1 MRNCEILFWLTIA
14 TLMVPNVMLDITEG
28 MSQWACVANI
38 LLPLGI
44 YMLLMSISRKPGKMT
59 WWLFPYIFFAAFQ
72 VVLLYLYG
80 EGVLA
85 VDMLLNVVTTNVSEA
100 TELLD
105 GILPAVLIVCVLYL
119 PPLGMAVANI
129 RGRHILD
136 NRFIYKIR
144 RIGGGIT
151 VAGLL
156 SVATA
161 YLADPSFRLLNNVFP
176 LNVTYNLYLAIERSW
191 ISAHYQERVANFS
204 FDAVATHPKDSAE
217 VYVMVIGETAR
228 SDNFSLYGY
237 QRDTNPLLT
246 KLAKDS
252 SLIVFKKARTESN
265 TTHKSVP
272 MLLTAATASDYSVLY
287 REKGIIAAFKEAGFH
302 TSFISNQLPNHSFI
316 DFLGMEADN
325 YMFIK
330 EAERAKDNVSDMEL
344 LPIVESILKKG
355 RKKEFIVLHTYGSH
369 FKYNERYPRNMA
381 HFLPDDKSQ
390 AKYENRQQ
398 LVNAYDNT
406 IRFTDYFLYKLSALL
421 SASGR
426 NSAWLYTS
434 DHGENIYDDNRNKF
448 LHASPNPSEYEL
460 RVPLLA
466 WTSTSYAKA
475 YPDIISALRS
485 NSGKCV
491 STSISFFHTMLEM
504 GGIKTKNLDLTKS
517 LADRD
522 YKVQPRLYLND
533 HNEAVE
539 MPLCLCI
546 ENNAAP
552 MFLHTK
558 VGDAPIWVG

>member
-14 TLMVPNVMLDITEG
+14 TLMVPNVILDITEG

-44 YMLLMSISRKPGKMT
+44 YTLLMSISRKPGKMT

-136 NRFIYKIR
+136 NRFIYKTR

-156 SVATA
+156 SVTTA
-161 YLADPSFRLLNNVFP
+161 YLADPTFRLLNNVFP
-176 LNVTYNLYLAIERSW
+176 LNVTYNLYLAVERSW
-191 ISAHYQERVANFS
+191 ISAHYQERVANYR

-228 SDNFSLYGY
+228 SNNFSLYGY
-237 QRDTNPLLT
+237 HRDTNPMLT
-246 KLAKDS
+246 TLVSDS
-252 SLIVFKKARTESN
+252 SLIVFRDVRTESN

-272 MLLTAATASDYSVLY
+272 MLLTSASASDYSALY

-316 DFLGMEADN
+316 DFLGMEADSCL
-325 YMFIK
+325 FIK

-344 LPIVESILKKG
+344 LPIVKGILEKG

-381 HFLPDDKSQ
+381 HFLPDYKSQ
-390 AKYENRQQ
+390 AKYENRLQ

-406 IRFTDYFLYKLSALL
+406 IRFTDKFLYELSSIL
-421 SASGR
+421 SSSACQ
-426 NSAWLYTS
+426 SAWLYTS

-466 WTSTSYAKA
+466 WTSASYSSA

-491 STSISFFHTMLEM
+491 SSSLSFFHTMLEM

-517 LADRD
+517 LADRE
-522 YKVQPRLYLND
+522 YKVQPRLYIND
-533 HNEAVE
+533 HNEAV
-539 MPLCLCI
+539 
-546 ENNAAP
+546 
-552 MFLHTK
+552 TK
-558 VGDAPIWVG
+558 

>member
-1 MRNCEILFWLTIA
+1 MALARADNRDSFSISMRRFRNEELGMRNCEILFWLTIA
-14 TLMVPNVMLDITEG
+14 TLMVPNVILDITEG

-44 YMLLMSISRKPGKMT
+44 YTLLMSISRKPGKMT

-136 NRFIYKIR
+136 NRFIYKTR

-156 SVATA
+156 SVTTA
-161 YLADPSFRLLNNVFP
+161 YLADPTFRLLNNVFP
-176 LNVTYNLYLAIERSW
+176 LNVTYNLYLAVERSW
-191 ISAHYQERVANFS
+191 ISAHYQERVANYR
-204 FDAVATHPKDSAE
+204 FDAVATHPKDSVE

-228 SDNFSLYGY
+228 SNNFSLYGY
-237 QRDTNPLLT
+237 HRDTNPMLT
-246 KLAKDS
+246 TLVSDS
-252 SLIVFKKARTESN
+252 SLIVFRDVRTESN

-272 MLLTAATASDYSVLY
+272 MLLTSASASDYPALY

-316 DFLGMEADN
+316 DFLGMEADSCL
-325 YMFIK
+325 FIK

-344 LPIVESILKKG
+344 LPIVKGILEKG

-381 HFLPDDKSQ
+381 HFLPDNESQ
-390 AKYENRQQ
+390 AKYENRLQ

-406 IRFTDYFLYKLSALL
+406 IRFTDKFLYELSSIL
-421 SASGR
+421 SSSACQ
-426 NSAWLYTS
+426 SAWLYTS

-466 WTSTSYAKA
+466 WTSASYSSA

-491 STSISFFHTMLEM
+491 SSSISFFHTMLEM

-517 LADRD
+517 LADRE
-522 YKVQPRLYLND
+522 YKVQPRLYIND
-533 HNEAVE
+533 HNEAV
-539 MPLCLCI
+539 
-546 ENNAAP
+546 
-552 MFLHTK
+552 TK
-558 VGDAPIWVG
+558 

>member
-1 MRNCEILFWLTIA
+1 MALARLGKADLYSISMRRFRELGMRNCEILFWLTIA

-59 WWLFPYIFFAAFQ
+59 CWLFPYIFFAAFQ

-316 DFLGMEADN
+316 DFLGMEADS
-325 YMFIK
+325 YLFIK
-330 EAERAKDNVSDMEL
+330 EAERAKDNVSDLEL
-344 LPIVESILKKG
+344 LPIVEGILEKG

-369 FKYNERYPRNMA
+369 FQYNERYPRNMA

-398 LVNAYDNT
+398 LVNAYANT

-522 YKVQPRLYLND
+522 YKVHPRLYLND

-539 MPLCLCI
+539 MR
-546 ENNAAP
+546 
-552 MFLHTK
+552 
-558 VGDAPIWVG
+558 

>member
-14 TLMVPNVMLDITEG
+14 TLMVPNVILDITEG

-44 YMLLMSISRKPGKMT
+44 YTLLMSISRKPGKMT

-136 NRFIYKIR
+136 NRFIYKTR

-156 SVATA
+156 SVTTA
-161 YLADPSFRLLNNVFP
+161 YLADPTFRLLNNVFP
-176 LNVTYNLYLAIERSW
+176 LNVTYNLYLAVERSW
-191 ISAHYQERVANFS
+191 ISAHYQERVANYR

-228 SDNFSLYGY
+228 SNNFSLYGY
-237 QRDTNPLLT
+237 HRDTNPMLT
-246 KLAKDS
+246 TLVSDS
-252 SLIVFKKARTESN
+252 SLIVFRDVRTESN

-272 MLLTAATASDYSVLY
+272 MLLTSASASDYPALY

-316 DFLGMEADN
+316 DFLGMEADSCL
-325 YMFIK
+325 FIK

-344 LPIVESILKKG
+344 LPIVKGILEKG

-381 HFLPDDKSQ
+381 HFLPDYKSQ
-390 AKYENRQQ
+390 AKYENRLQ

-406 IRFTDYFLYKLSALL
+406 IRFTDKFLYELSSIL
-421 SASGR
+421 SSSACQ
-426 NSAWLYTS
+426 SAWLYTS

-448 LHASPNPSEYEL
+448 LHASPYPSEYEF

-466 WTSTSYAKA
+466 WTSASYCSA

-517 LADRD
+517 LADRE
-522 YKVQPRLYLND
+522 YKVQPRLYIND
-533 HNEAVE
+533 HNEAV
-539 MPLCLCI
+539 
-546 ENNAAP
+546 
-552 MFLHTK
+552 TK
-558 VGDAPIWVG
+558 

>member
-1 MRNCEILFWLTIA
+1 MALARTDNRDSFSISMRRFRNEELGMRNCEILFWLTIA
-14 TLMVPNVMLDITEG
+14 TLMVPNVILDITEG

-44 YMLLMSISRKPGKMT
+44 YPLLMSISRKPGKMT

-136 NRFIYKIR
+136 KRFIYKTR

-156 SVATA
+156 SVTTA
-161 YLADPSFRLLNNVFP
+161 YLADPTFRLLNNVFP
-176 LNVTYNLYLAIERSW
+176 LNVTYNLYLAVERNW
-191 ISAHYQERVANFS
+191 ISAHYQERVANYR
-204 FDAVATHPKDSAE
+204 FDAVATHPKDSVE

-228 SDNFSLYGY
+228 SNNFSLYGY
-237 QRDTNPLLT
+237 HRDTNPMLT
-246 KLAKDS
+246 TLVSDS
-252 SLIVFKKARTESN
+252 SLIVFRDVRTESN

-272 MLLTAATASDYSVLY
+272 MLLTSASASDYSALY

-316 DFLGMEADN
+316 DFLGMEADSCL
-325 YMFIK
+325 FIK

-344 LPIVESILKKG
+344 LPIVKGILEKG

-369 FKYNERYPRNMA
+369 FKYNERYPSNMA
-381 HFLPDDKSQ
+381 HFLPDNESQ
-390 AKYENRQQ
+390 AKYENRLQ

-406 IRFTDYFLYKLSALL
+406 IRFTDKFLYELSSILSLSACQ
-421 SASGR
+421 
-426 NSAWLYTS
+426 SAWLYTS

-466 WTSTSYAKA
+466 WTSASYRSA
-475 YPDIISALRS
+475 YPDIISVLRS

-517 LADRD
+517 LADRE
-522 YKVQPRLYLND
+522 YKVQPRLYIND
-533 HNEAVE
+533 HNEAV
-539 MPLCLCI
+539 
-546 ENNAAP
+546 
-552 MFLHTK
+552 TK
-558 VGDAPIWVG
+558 

>member
-14 TLMVPNVMLDITEG
+14 TLMVPNVILDITEG

-44 YMLLMSISRKPGKMT
+44 YTLLMSISRKPGKMT

-136 NRFIYKIR
+136 NRFIYKTR

-156 SVATA
+156 SVTTA
-161 YLADPSFRLLNNVFP
+161 YLADPTFRLLNNVFP
-176 LNVTYNLYLAIERSW
+176 LNVTYNLYLAVERSW
-191 ISAHYQERVANFS
+191 ISAHYQERVANYR

-228 SDNFSLYGY
+228 SNNFSLYGY
-237 QRDTNPLLT
+237 HRDTNPMLT
-246 KLAKDS
+246 TLVSDS
-252 SLIVFKKARTESN
+252 SLIVFRDVRTESN

-272 MLLTAATASDYSVLY
+272 MLLTSASASDYPALY

-316 DFLGMEADN
+316 DFLGMEADSCL
-325 YMFIK
+325 FIK

-344 LPIVESILKKG
+344 LPIVKGILEKG

-381 HFLPDDKSQ
+381 HFLPDYKSQ
-390 AKYENRQQ
+390 AKYENRLQ

-406 IRFTDYFLYKLSALL
+406 IRFTDKFLYELSSIL
-421 SASGR
+421 SSSACQ
-426 NSAWLYTS
+426 SAWLYTS

-466 WTSTSYAKA
+466 WTSASYRSA

-491 STSISFFHTMLEM
+491 SSSISFFHTMLEM

-517 LADRD
+517 LADRE
-522 YKVQPRLYLND
+522 YKVQPRLYIND
-533 HNEAVE
+533 HNEAV
-539 MPLCLCI
+539 
-546 ENNAAP
+546 
-552 MFLHTK
+552 TK
-558 VGDAPIWVG
+558 

>member
-1 MRNCEILFWLTIA
+1 
-14 TLMVPNVMLDITEG
+14 MVPNVILDITEG

-44 YMLLMSISRKPGKMT
+44 YTLLMSISRKPGKMT

-136 NRFIYKIR
+136 NRFIYKTR

-156 SVATA
+156 SVTTA
-161 YLADPSFRLLNNVFP
+161 YLADPTFRLLNNVFP
-176 LNVTYNLYLAIERSW
+176 LNVTYNLYLAVERSW
-191 ISAHYQERVANFS
+191 ISAHYQERVANYR

-228 SDNFSLYGY
+228 SNNFSLYGY
-237 QRDTNPLLT
+237 HRDTNPMLT
-246 KLAKDS
+246 TLVSDS
-252 SLIVFKKARTESN
+252 SLIVFRDVRTESN

-272 MLLTAATASDYSVLY
+272 MLLTSASASDYPALY

-316 DFLGMEADN
+316 DFLGMEADSCL
-325 YMFIK
+325 FIK

-344 LPIVESILKKG
+344 LPIVKGILEKG

-381 HFLPDDKSQ
+381 HFLPDYKSQ
-390 AKYENRQQ
+390 AKYENRLQ

-406 IRFTDYFLYKLSALL
+406 IRFTDKFLYELSSIL
-421 SASGR
+421 SSSACQ
-426 NSAWLYTS
+426 SAWLYTS

-466 WTSTSYAKA
+466 WTSASYSSA

-517 LADRD
+517 LADRE
-522 YKVQPRLYLND
+522 YKVQPRLYIND
-533 HNEAVE
+533 HNEAV
-539 MPLCLCI
+539 
-546 ENNAAP
+546 
-552 MFLHTK
+552 TK
-558 VGDAPIWVG
+558 

>member
-1 MRNCEILFWLTIA
+1 MALARADNRDSFSISMRRFRNEELGMRNCEILFWLTIA
-14 TLMVPNVMLDITEG
+14 TLMVPNVILDITEG

-44 YMLLMSISRKPGKMT
+44 YTLLMSISRKPGKMT

-136 NRFIYKIR
+136 NRFIYKTR

-156 SVATA
+156 SVTTA
-161 YLADPSFRLLNNVFP
+161 YLADPTFRLLNNVFP
-176 LNVTYNLYLAIERSW
+176 LNVTYNLYLAVERSW
-191 ISAHYQERVANFS
+191 ISAHYQERVADFR
-204 FDAVATHPKDSAE
+204 FDAVATHPHDSAE

-228 SDNFSLYGY
+228 SNNFSLYGY
-237 QRDTNPLLT
+237 HRDTNPMLT
-246 KLAKDS
+246 TLVSDS
-252 SLIVFKKARTESN
+252 SLIVFRDVRTESN

-272 MLLTAATASDYSVLY
+272 MLLTSASASDYPALY

-316 DFLGMEADN
+316 DFLGMEADSCL
-325 YMFIK
+325 FIK

-344 LPIVESILKKG
+344 LPIVKGILEKG

-381 HFLPDDKSQ
+381 HFQPDYKSQ

-406 IRFTDYFLYKLSALL
+406 IRFTDKFLYELSSIL
-421 SASGR
+421 SSSACQ
-426 NSAWLYTS
+426 SAWLYTS

-466 WTSTSYAKA
+466 WTSASYSSA

-491 STSISFFHTMLEM
+491 SSSISFFHTMLEM

-517 LADRD
+517 LADRE
-522 YKVQPRLYLND
+522 YKVQPRLYIND
-533 HNEAVE
+533 HNEAV
-539 MPLCLCI
+539 
-546 ENNAAP
+546 
-552 MFLHTK
+552 TK
-558 VGDAPIWVG
+558 

>member
-14 TLMVPNVMLDITEG
+14 TLMVPNVILDITEG

-44 YMLLMSISRKPGKMT
+44 YTLLMSISRKPGKMT

-136 NRFIYKIR
+136 NRFIYKTR

-156 SVATA
+156 SVTTA
-161 YLADPSFRLLNNVFP
+161 YLADPTFRLLNNVFP
-176 LNVTYNLYLAIERSW
+176 LNVTYNLYLAVERSW
-191 ISAHYQERVANFS
+191 ISAHYQERVANYR

-228 SDNFSLYGY
+228 SNNFSLYGY
-237 QRDTNPLLT
+237 HRDTNPMLT
-246 KLAKDS
+246 TLVSDS
-252 SLIVFKKARTESN
+252 SLIVFRDVRTESN

-272 MLLTAATASDYSVLY
+272 MLLTSASASDYPALY

-316 DFLGMEADN
+316 DFLGMEADSCL
-325 YMFIK
+325 FIK

-344 LPIVESILKKG
+344 LPIVKGILEKG

-381 HFLPDDKSQ
+381 HFLPDNESQ
-390 AKYENRQQ
+390 AKYENRLQ

-406 IRFTDYFLYKLSALL
+406 IRFTDKFLYELSSIL
-421 SASGR
+421 SSSACQ
-426 NSAWLYTS
+426 SAWLYTS

-466 WTSTSYAKA
+466 WTSASYRSA

-491 STSISFFHTMLEM
+491 SSSISFFHTMLEM

-517 LADRD
+517 LADRE
-522 YKVQPRLYLND
+522 YKVQPRLYIND
-533 HNEAVE
+533 HNEAV
-539 MPLCLCI
+539 
-546 ENNAAP
+546 
-552 MFLHTK
+552 TK
-558 VGDAPIWVG
+558 

>member
-1 MRNCEILFWLTIA
+1 MALARADNRDSFSISMRRFRNEELGMRNCEILFWLTIA
-14 TLMVPNVMLDITEG
+14 TLMVPNVILDITEG

-44 YMLLMSISRKPGKMT
+44 YTLLMSISRKPGKMT

-136 NRFIYKIR
+136 NRFIYKTR

-156 SVATA
+156 SVTTA
-161 YLADPSFRLLNNVFP
+161 YLADPTFRLLNNVFP
-176 LNVTYNLYLAIERSW
+176 LNVTYNLYLAVERSW
-191 ISAHYQERVANFS
+191 ISAHYQERVANYR

-228 SDNFSLYGY
+228 SNNFSLYGY
-237 QRDTNPLLT
+237 HRDTNPMLT
-246 KLAKDS
+246 TLVSDS
-252 SLIVFKKARTESN
+252 SLIVFRDVRTESN

-272 MLLTAATASDYSVLY
+272 MLLTSASASDYPALY

-316 DFLGMEADN
+316 DFLGMEADSCL
-325 YMFIK
+325 FIK

-344 LPIVESILKKG
+344 LPIVKGILEKG

-381 HFLPDDKSQ
+381 HFQPDYKSQ

-406 IRFTDYFLYKLSALL
+406 IRFTDKFLYELSSIL
-421 SASGR
+421 SSSACQ
-426 NSAWLYTS
+426 SAWLYTS

-448 LHASPNPSEYEL
+448 LHASPYPSEYEF

-466 WTSTSYAKA
+466 WTSASYCSA

-517 LADRD
+517 LADRE
-522 YKVQPRLYLND
+522 YKVQPRLYIND
-533 HNEAVE
+533 HNEAV
-539 MPLCLCI
+539 
-546 ENNAAP
+546 
-552 MFLHTK
+552 TK
-558 VGDAPIWVG
+558 

>member
-14 TLMVPNVMLDITEG
+14 TLMVPNVILDITEG

-44 YMLLMSISRKPGKMT
+44 YTLLMSISRKPGKMT

-136 NRFIYKIR
+136 NRFIYKTR

-156 SVATA
+156 SVTTA
-161 YLADPSFRLLNNVFP
+161 YLADPTFRLLNNVFP
-176 LNVTYNLYLAIERSW
+176 LNVTYNLYLAVERSW
-191 ISAHYQERVANFS
+191 ISAHYQERVANYR

-228 SDNFSLYGY
+228 SNNFSLYGY
-237 QRDTNPLLT
+237 HRDTNPMLT
-246 KLAKDS
+246 TLVSDS
-252 SLIVFKKARTESN
+252 SLIVFRDVRTESN

-272 MLLTAATASDYSVLY
+272 MLLTSASASDYPAFY

-302 TSFISNQLPNHSFI
+302 TLFISNQLPNHSFI
-316 DFLGMEADN
+316 DFLGMEADSCL
-325 YMFIK
+325 FIK

-344 LPIVESILKKG
+344 LPIVKGILEKG

-381 HFLPDDKSQ
+381 HFQPDYKSQ

-406 IRFTDYFLYKLSALL
+406 IRFTDKFLYELSSIL
-421 SASGR
+421 SSSACQ
-426 NSAWLYTS
+426 SAWLYTS

-466 WTSTSYAKA
+466 WTSASYSSA

-517 LADRD
+517 LADRE
-522 YKVQPRLYLND
+522 YKVHPRLYLND

-539 MPLCLCI
+539 MR
-546 ENNAAP
+546 
-552 MFLHTK
+552 
-558 VGDAPIWVG
+558 

>member
-14 TLMVPNVMLDITEG
+14 TLMVPNVILDITEG

-44 YMLLMSISRKPGKMT
+44 YTLLMSISRKPGKMT

-136 NRFIYKIR
+136 NRFIYKTR

-156 SVATA
+156 SVTTA
-161 YLADPSFRLLNNVFP
+161 YLADPTFRLLNNVFP
-176 LNVTYNLYLAIERSW
+176 LNVTYNLYLAVERSW
-191 ISAHYQERVANFS
+191 ISAHYQERVANYR

-228 SDNFSLYGY
+228 SNNFSLYGY
-237 QRDTNPLLT
+237 HRDTNPMLT
-246 KLAKDS
+246 TLVSDS
-252 SLIVFKKARTESN
+252 SLIVFRDVRTESN

-272 MLLTAATASDYSVLY
+272 MLLTSASASDYPALY

-316 DFLGMEADN
+316 DFLGMEADSCL
-325 YMFIK
+325 FIK

-344 LPIVESILKKG
+344 LPIVKGILEKG

-381 HFLPDDKSQ
+381 HFLPDNESQ
-390 AKYENRQQ
+390 AKYENRLQ

-406 IRFTDYFLYKLSALL
+406 IRFTDKFLYELSSIL
-421 SASGR
+421 SSSACQ
-426 NSAWLYTS
+426 SAWLYTS

-466 WTSTSYAKA
+466 WTSASYSSA

-517 LADRD
+517 LADRE
-522 YKVQPRLYLND
+522 YKVQPRLYIND
-533 HNEAVE
+533 HNEAV
-539 MPLCLCI
+539 
-546 ENNAAP
+546 
-552 MFLHTK
+552 TK
-558 VGDAPIWVG
+558 

>member
-1 MRNCEILFWLTIA
+1 MALARADNRDSFSISMRRFRNEELGMRNCEILFWLTIA
-14 TLMVPNVMLDITEG
+14 TLMVPNVILDITEG

-44 YMLLMSISRKPGKMT
+44 YTLLMSISRKPGKMT

-136 NRFIYKIR
+136 NRFIYKTR

-156 SVATA
+156 SVTTA
-161 YLADPSFRLLNNVFP
+161 YLADPTFRLLNNVFP
-176 LNVTYNLYLAIERSW
+176 LNVTYNLYLAVERSW
-191 ISAHYQERVANFS
+191 ISAHYQERVANYR

-228 SDNFSLYGY
+228 SNNFSLYGY
-237 QRDTNPLLT
+237 HRDTNPMLT
-246 KLAKDS
+246 TLVSDS
-252 SLIVFKKARTESN
+252 SLIVFRDVRTESN

-272 MLLTAATASDYSVLY
+272 MLLTSASASDYPALY

-316 DFLGMEADN
+316 DFLGMEADSCL
-325 YMFIK
+325 FIK

-344 LPIVESILKKG
+344 LPIVKGILEKG

-369 FKYNERYPRNMA
+369 FKYNERYPSNMA
-381 HFLPDDKSQ
+381 HFLPDNESQ
-390 AKYENRQQ
+390 AKYENRLQ

-406 IRFTDYFLYKLSALL
+406 IRFTDKFLYELSSIL
-421 SASGR
+421 SSSACQ
-426 NSAWLYTS
+426 SAWLYTS

-448 LHASPNPSEYEL
+448 LHASPYPSEYEF

-466 WTSTSYAKA
+466 WTSASYCSA

-485 NSGKCV
+485 NSSKCV

-517 LADRD
+517 LADRE
-522 YKVQPRLYLND
+522 YKVHPRLYLND
-533 HNEAVE
+533 HNEAV
-539 MPLCLCI
+539 
-546 ENNAAP
+546 
-552 MFLHTK
+552 TK
-558 VGDAPIWVG
+558 

>member
-1 MRNCEILFWLTIA
+1 MALARADSRDSFSISMRRFRNEELGMRNCEILFWLTIA
-14 TLMVPNVMLDITEG
+14 TLMVPNVILDITEG

-44 YMLLMSISRKPGKMT
+44 YTLLMSISRKPGKMT

-136 NRFIYKIR
+136 NRFIYKTR

-156 SVATA
+156 SVTTA
-161 YLADPSFRLLNNVFP
+161 YLADPTFRLLNNVFP
-176 LNVTYNLYLAIERSW
+176 LNVTYNLYLAVERSW
-191 ISAHYQERVANFS
+191 ISAHYQERVANYR

-228 SDNFSLYGY
+228 SNNFSLYGY
-237 QRDTNPLLT
+237 HRDTNPMLT
-246 KLAKDS
+246 TLVSDS
-252 SLIVFKKARTESN
+252 SLIVFRDVRTESN

-272 MLLTAATASDYSVLY
+272 MLLTSASASDYPALY

-316 DFLGMEADN
+316 DFLGMEADSCL
-325 YMFIK
+325 FIK

-344 LPIVESILKKG
+344 LPIVKGILEKG

-381 HFLPDDKSQ
+381 HFLPDNESQ
-390 AKYENRQQ
+390 AKYENRLQ

-406 IRFTDYFLYKLSALL
+406 IRFTDKFLYELSSIL
-421 SASGR
+421 SSSACQ
-426 NSAWLYTS
+426 SAWLYTS
-434 DHGENIYDDNRNKF
+434 DHGENIYDDNQNKF
-448 LHASPNPSEYEL
+448 LHASPYPSEYEL

-466 WTSTSYAKA
+466 WTSASYRSA

-517 LADRD
+517 LADRE
-522 YKVQPRLYLND
+522 YKVQPRLYIND
-533 HNEAVE
+533 HNEAV
-539 MPLCLCI
+539 
-546 ENNAAP
+546 
-552 MFLHTK
+552 TK
-558 VGDAPIWVG
+558 

>member
-1 MRNCEILFWLTIA
+1 MRNEELGMRNCEILFWLTIA
-14 TLMVPNVMLDITEG
+14 TLMVPNVILDITEG

-44 YMLLMSISRKPGKMT
+44 YTLLMSISRKPGKMT

-136 NRFIYKIR
+136 NRFIYKTR

-156 SVATA
+156 SVTTA
-161 YLADPSFRLLNNVFP
+161 YLADPTFRLLNNVFP
-176 LNVTYNLYLAIERSW
+176 LNVTYNLYLAVERSW
-191 ISAHYQERVANFS
+191 ISAHYQERVANYR

-228 SDNFSLYGY
+228 SNNFSLYGY
-237 QRDTNPLLT
+237 HRDTNPMLT
-246 KLAKDS
+246 TLVSDS
-252 SLIVFKKARTESN
+252 SLIVFRDVRTESN

-272 MLLTAATASDYSVLY
+272 MLLTSASASDYPALY

-316 DFLGMEADN
+316 DFLGMEADSCL
-325 YMFIK
+325 FIK

-344 LPIVESILKKG
+344 LPIVKGILEKG

-381 HFLPDDKSQ
+381 HFLPDYKSQ
-390 AKYENRQQ
+390 AKYENRLQ

-406 IRFTDYFLYKLSALL
+406 IRFTDKFLYELSSIL
-421 SASGR
+421 SSSACQ
-426 NSAWLYTS
+426 SAWLYTS

-466 WTSTSYAKA
+466 WTSASYRSA

-491 STSISFFHTMLEM
+491 SSSISFFHTMLEM

-517 LADRD
+517 LADRE
-522 YKVQPRLYLND
+522 YKVQPRLYIND
-533 HNEAVE
+533 HNEAV
-539 MPLCLCI
+539 
-546 ENNAAP
+546 
-552 MFLHTK
+552 TK
-558 VGDAPIWVG
+558 

>member
-1 MRNCEILFWLTIA
+1 MRNCEILFWLTIV

-44 YMLLMSISRKPGKMT
+44 YTLLMSISRKPGKMT

-129 RGRHILD
+129 RSKHILD
-136 NRFIYKIR
+136 NNFICKIR
-144 RIGGGIT
+144 GIGGVIT

-156 SVATA
+156 SVATT
-161 YLADPSFRLLNNVFP
+161 YLSDPTFRMLNNVFP
-176 LNVTYNLYLAIERSW
+176 LNVTYNLYLAVERSW
-191 ISAHYQERVANFS
+191 ISAHYQERVADFR
-204 FDAVATHPKDSAE
+204 FDAVTTHPHDSAE

-228 SDNFSLYGY
+228 SNNFSLYGY
-237 QRDTNPLLT
+237 HRDTNPMLT
-246 KLAKDS
+246 TLVSDS
-252 SLIVFKKARTESN
+252 SLIVFRDVRTESN

-272 MLLTAATASDYSVLY
+272 MLLTSASASDYSALY

-316 DFLGMEADN
+316 DFLGMEADSCL
-325 YMFIK
+325 FIK
-330 EAERAKDNVSDMEL
+330 ESERAKDNVSDMEL
-344 LPIVESILKKG
+344 LPIVKDILEKG

-381 HFLPDDKSQ
+381 HFLPDNESQ

-406 IRFTDYFLYKLSALL
+406 IRITDKFLYELSSIL
-421 SASGR
+421 SSSACQ
-426 NSAWLYTS
+426 SAWLYTS

-466 WTSTSYAKA
+466 WTSASYRSA
-475 YPDIISALRS
+475 YPDIIRALRS
-485 NSGKCV
+485 NSDKCV

-517 LADRD
+517 LAGRD

-533 HNEAVE
+533 HNEAV
-539 MPLCLCI
+539 
-546 ENNAAP
+546 
-552 MFLHTK
+552 TK
-558 VGDAPIWVG
+558 

>member
-14 TLMVPNVMLDITEG
+14 TLMVPNVILDITEG

-44 YMLLMSISRKPGKMT
+44 YTLLMSISRKPGKMT

-136 NRFIYKIR
+136 NRFIYKTR

-156 SVATA
+156 SVTTA
-161 YLADPSFRLLNNVFP
+161 YLADPTFRLLNNVFP
-176 LNVTYNLYLAIERSW
+176 LNVTYNLYLAVERSW
-191 ISAHYQERVANFS
+191 ISAHYQERVANYR

-228 SDNFSLYGY
+228 SNNFSLYGY
-237 QRDTNPLLT
+237 HRDTNPMLT
-246 KLAKDS
+246 TLVSDS
-252 SLIVFKKARTESN
+252 SLIVFRDVRTESN

-272 MLLTAATASDYSVLY
+272 MLLTSASASDYSVLY

-316 DFLGMEADN
+316 DFLGMEADSCL
-325 YMFIK
+325 FIK

-344 LPIVESILKKG
+344 LPIVKGILEKG

-381 HFLPDDKSQ
+381 HFQPDYKSQ

-406 IRFTDYFLYKLSALL
+406 IRFTDKFLYELSSIL
-421 SASGR
+421 SSSACQ
-426 NSAWLYTS
+426 SAWLYTS

-448 LHASPNPSEYEL
+448 LHASPYPSEYEF

-466 WTSTSYAKA
+466 WTSASYCSA

-517 LADRD
+517 LADRE
-522 YKVQPRLYLND
+522 YKVHPRLYLND

-539 MPLCLCI
+539 MR
-546 ENNAAP
+546 
-552 MFLHTK
+552 
-558 VGDAPIWVG
+558 

>member
-1 MRNCEILFWLTIA
+1 MRNCEILFWLTIV

-44 YMLLMSISRKPGKMT
+44 YTLLMSISRKPGKMT

-136 NRFIYKIR
+136 NRFIYKTR

-156 SVATA
+156 SVTTA
-161 YLADPSFRLLNNVFP
+161 YLADPTFRLLNNVFP
-176 LNVTYNLYLAIERSW
+176 LNVTYNLYLAVERSW
-191 ISAHYQERVANFS
+191 ISAHYQERVANYR

-228 SDNFSLYGY
+228 SNNFSLYGY
-237 QRDTNPLLT
+237 HRDTNPMLT
-246 KLAKDS
+246 TLVSDS
-252 SLIVFKKARTESN
+252 SLIVFRDVRTESN

-272 MLLTAATASDYSVLY
+272 MLLTSASASDSPALY

-316 DFLGMEADN
+316 DFLGMEADSCL
-325 YMFIK
+325 FIK

-344 LPIVESILKKG
+344 LPIVKGILEKG

-406 IRFTDYFLYKLSALL
+406 IRFTDKFLYELSSIL
-421 SASGR
+421 SSSACQ
-426 NSAWLYTS
+426 SAWLYTS

-448 LHASPNPSEYEL
+448 LHASPYPSEYEF

-466 WTSTSYAKA
+466 WTSASYCSA

-517 LADRD
+517 LADRE
-522 YKVQPRLYLND
+522 YKVQPRLYIND
-533 HNEAVE
+533 HNEAV
-539 MPLCLCI
+539 
-546 ENNAAP
+546 
-552 MFLHTK
+552 TK
-558 VGDAPIWVG
+558 

>member
-1 MRNCEILFWLTIA
+1 MRNCEILFWLTIV

-44 YMLLMSISRKPGKMT
+44 YTLLMSISRKPGKMT

-129 RGRHILD
+129 RSNHILD
-136 NRFIYKIR
+136 NNFICKIR
-144 RIGGGIT
+144 GIGGVIT

-156 SVATA
+156 SVATT
-161 YLADPSFRLLNNVFP
+161 YLSDPTFRMLNNVFP
-176 LNVTYNLYLAIERSW
+176 LNVTYNLYLAVERSW
-191 ISAHYQERVANFS
+191 ISAHYQERVADFR
-204 FDAVATHPKDSAE
+204 FDAVATHLHDSAE

-228 SDNFSLYGY
+228 SNNFSLYGY
-237 QRDTNPLLT
+237 HRDTNPMLT
-246 KLAKDS
+246 TLVSDS
-252 SLIVFKKARTESN
+252 SLIVFRDVRTESN

-272 MLLTAATASDYSVLY
+272 MLLTSASASDYSVLY

-316 DFLGMEADN
+316 DFLGMEADSCL
-325 YMFIK
+325 FIK

-344 LPIVESILKKG
+344 LPIVKGILEKG

-381 HFLPDDKSQ
+381 HFQPDDKSQ

-406 IRFTDYFLYKLSALL
+406 IRFTDKFLYELSSIL
-421 SASGR
+421 SSSACQ
-426 NSAWLYTS
+426 SAWLYTS

-448 LHASPNPSEYEL
+448 LHASPYPSEYEF

-466 WTSTSYAKA
+466 WTSASYCSA

-517 LADRD
+517 LADRE
-522 YKVQPRLYLND
+522 YKVHPRLYLND

-539 MPLCLCI
+539 MR
-546 ENNAAP
+546 
-552 MFLHTK
+552 
-558 VGDAPIWVG
+558 

>member
-1 MRNCEILFWLTIA
+1 MALARADSRDSFSISMRRFRNEELGMRNCEILFWLTIT

-44 YMLLMSISRKPGKMT
+44 YTLLMSISRKSGKMT

-136 NRFIYKIR
+136 NRFIYKTR

-156 SVATA
+156 SVTTA
-161 YLADPSFRLLNNVFP
+161 YLADPTFRLLNNVFP
-176 LNVTYNLYLAIERSW
+176 LNVTYNLYLAVERSW
-191 ISAHYQERVANFS
+191 ISAHYQERVANYR

-228 SDNFSLYGY
+228 SNNFSLYGY
-237 QRDTNPLLT
+237 HRDTNPMLT
-246 KLAKDS
+246 TLVSDS
-252 SLIVFKKARTESN
+252 SLIVFRDVRTESN

-272 MLLTAATASDYSVLY
+272 MLLTSASASDYSALY

-316 DFLGMEADN
+316 DFLGMEADSCL
-325 YMFIK
+325 FIK

-344 LPIVESILKKG
+344 LPIVKGILEKG
-355 RKKEFIVLHTYGSH
+355 RKKE
-369 FKYNERYPRNMA
+369 M
-381 HFLPDDKSQ
+381 
-390 AKYENRQQ
+390 
-398 LVNAYDNT
+398 LVET
-406 IRFTDYFLYKLSALL
+406 HL
-421 SASGR
+421 
-426 NSAWLYTS
+426 
-434 DHGENIYDDNRNKF
+434 
-448 LHASPNPSEYEL
+448 
-460 RVPLLA
+460 PLLER
-466 WTSTSYAKA
+466 KA
-475 YPDIISALRS
+475 EMM
-485 NSGKCV
+485 SG
-491 STSISFFHTMLEM
+491 
-504 GGIKTKNLDLTKS
+504 
-517 LADRD
+517 
-522 YKVQPRLYLND
+522 
-533 HNEAVE
+533 
-539 MPLCLCI
+539 
-546 ENNAAP
+546 
-552 MFLHTK
+552 
-558 VGDAPIWVG
+558 

>member
-1 MRNCEILFWLTIA
+1 MRNCEILFWLTIV

-44 YMLLMSISRKPGKMT
+44 YTLLMSISRKPGKMT

-119 PPLGMAVANI
+119 PPLGMAVVNI
-129 RGRHILD
+129 RSKHILD
-136 NRFIYKIR
+136 NNFICKIR
-144 RIGGGIT
+144 GIGGVIT

-161 YLADPSFRLLNNVFP
+161 YLSDPTFRMLNNVFP
-176 LNVTYNLYLAIERSW
+176 LNVTYNLYLAVERSW
-191 ISAHYQERVANFS
+191 ISAHYQERVADFR
-204 FDAVATHPKDSAE
+204 FDAVTTHPHDSAE

-228 SDNFSLYGY
+228 SNNFSLYGY
-237 QRDTNPLLT
+237 HRDTNPMLT
-246 KLAKDS
+246 TLVSDS
-252 SLIVFKKARTESN
+252 SLIVFRDVRTESN

-272 MLLTAATASDYSVLY
+272 MLLTSASASDYSALY

-316 DFLGMEADN
+316 DFLGMEADSCL
-325 YMFIK
+325 FIK
-330 EAERAKDNVSDMEL
+330 ESERAKDNVSDMEL
-344 LPIVESILKKG
+344 LPIVKDILEKG

-381 HFLPDDKSQ
+381 HFLPDNESQ

-406 IRFTDYFLYKLSALL
+406 IRFTDKFLYELSSIL
-421 SASGR
+421 SSSACQ
-426 NSAWLYTS
+426 SAWLYTS

-466 WTSTSYAKA
+466 WTSASYRSA
-475 YPDIISALRS
+475 YPDIIMALRS
-485 NSGKCV
+485 NSDKCV

-517 LADRD
+517 LAGRD

-533 HNEAVE
+533 HNEAV
-539 MPLCLCI
+539 
-546 ENNAAP
+546 
-552 MFLHTK
+552 TQ
-558 VGDAPIWVG
+558 

>member
-1 MRNCEILFWLTIA
+1 MALARADNRDSFSISMRRFRNEELGMRNCEILFWLTIA
-14 TLMVPNVMLDITEG
+14 TLMVPNVILDITEG

-44 YMLLMSISRKPGKMT
+44 YTLLMSISRKPGKMT

-136 NRFIYKIR
+136 NRFIYKTR

-156 SVATA
+156 SVTTA
-161 YLADPSFRLLNNVFP
+161 YLADPTFRLLNNVFP
-176 LNVTYNLYLAIERSW
+176 LNVTYNLYLAVERSW
-191 ISAHYQERVANFS
+191 ISAHYQERVANYR

-228 SDNFSLYGY
+228 SNNFSLYGY
-237 QRDTNPLLT
+237 HRDTNPMLT
-246 KLAKDS
+246 TLVSDS
-252 SLIVFKKARTESN
+252 SLIVFRDVRTESN

-272 MLLTAATASDYSVLY
+272 MLLTSASASDYPALY

-316 DFLGMEADN
+316 DFLGMEADSCL
-325 YMFIK
+325 FIK

-344 LPIVESILKKG
+344 LPIVKGILEKG

-381 HFLPDDKSQ
+381 HFLPDNESQ
-390 AKYENRQQ
+390 AKYENRLQ

-406 IRFTDYFLYKLSALL
+406 IRFTDKFLYELSSIL
-421 SASGR
+421 SSSACQ
-426 NSAWLYTS
+426 SAWLYTS

-466 WTSTSYAKA
+466 WTSASYRSA

-491 STSISFFHTMLEM
+491 SSSISFFHTMLEM

-517 LADRD
+517 LADRE
-522 YKVQPRLYLND
+522 YKVQPRLYIND
-533 HNEAVE
+533 HNEAV
-539 MPLCLCI
+539 
-546 ENNAAP
+546 
-552 MFLHTK
+552 TK
-558 VGDAPIWVG
+558 

>member
-1 MRNCEILFWLTIA
+1 MRNEGLEMRNCEILFWLTIA
-14 TLMVPNVMLDITEG
+14 TLMVPNVILDITEG

-44 YMLLMSISRKPGKMT
+44 YTLLMSISRKPGKMT

-136 NRFIYKIR
+136 NRFIYKTR

-156 SVATA
+156 SVTTA
-161 YLADPSFRLLNNVFP
+161 YLADPTFRLLNNVFP
-176 LNVTYNLYLAIERSW
+176 LNVTYNLYLAVERSW
-191 ISAHYQERVANFS
+191 ISAHYQERVANYR

-228 SDNFSLYGY
+228 SNNFSLYGY
-237 QRDTNPLLT
+237 HRDTNPMLT
-246 KLAKDS
+246 TLVSDS
-252 SLIVFKKARTESN
+252 SLIVFRDVRTESN

-272 MLLTAATASDYSVLY
+272 MLLTSASASDYPALY

-316 DFLGMEADN
+316 DFLGMEADSCL
-325 YMFIK
+325 FIK

-344 LPIVESILKKG
+344 LPIVKGILEKG

-381 HFLPDDKSQ
+381 HFLPDYKSQ
-390 AKYENRQQ
+390 AKYENRLQ

-406 IRFTDYFLYKLSALL
+406 IRFTDKFLYELSSIL
-421 SASGR
+421 SSSACQ
-426 NSAWLYTS
+426 SAWLYTS

-466 WTSTSYAKA
+466 WTSASYRSA

-491 STSISFFHTMLEM
+491 SSSISFFHTMLEM

-517 LADRD
+517 LADRE
-522 YKVQPRLYLND
+522 YKVQPRLYIND
-533 HNEAVE
+533 HNEAV
-539 MPLCLCI
+539 
-546 ENNAAP
+546 
-552 MFLHTK
+552 TK
-558 VGDAPIWVG
+558 

>member
-1 MRNCEILFWLTIA
+1 MALARADSRDSFSISMRRFRNEELGMRNCEILFWLTIA
-14 TLMVPNVMLDITEG
+14 TLMVPNVILDITEG

-44 YMLLMSISRKPGKMT
+44 YTLLMSISRKPGKMT

-136 NRFIYKIR
+136 NRFIYKTR

-156 SVATA
+156 SVTTA
-161 YLADPSFRLLNNVFP
+161 YLADPTFRLLNNVFP
-176 LNVTYNLYLAIERSW
+176 LNVTYNLYLAVERSW
-191 ISAHYQERVANFS
+191 ISAHYQERVANYR

-228 SDNFSLYGY
+228 SNNFSLYGY
-237 QRDTNPLLT
+237 HRDTNPMLT
-246 KLAKDS
+246 TLVSDS
-252 SLIVFKKARTESN
+252 SLIVFRDVRTESN

-272 MLLTAATASDYSVLY
+272 MLLTSASASDYPALY

-316 DFLGMEADN
+316 DFLGMEADSCL
-325 YMFIK
+325 FIK

-344 LPIVESILKKG
+344 LPIVKGILEKG

-381 HFLPDDKSQ
+381 HFLPDYKSQ
-390 AKYENRQQ
+390 AKYENRLQ

-406 IRFTDYFLYKLSALL
+406 IRFTDKFLYELSSIL
-421 SASGR
+421 SSSACQ
-426 NSAWLYTS
+426 SAWLYTS

-466 WTSTSYAKA
+466 WTSASYRSA

-491 STSISFFHTMLEM
+491 SSSISFFHTMLEM

-517 LADRD
+517 LADRE
-522 YKVQPRLYLND
+522 YKVQPRLYIND
-533 HNEAVE
+533 HNEAV
-539 MPLCLCI
+539 
-546 ENNAAP
+546 
-552 MFLHTK
+552 TK
-558 VGDAPIWVG
+558 

>member
-1 MRNCEILFWLTIA
+1 MALARADNRDSFSISMRRFRNEELGMRNCEILFWLTIT

-44 YMLLMSISRKPGKMT
+44 YTLLMSISRKPGKMT

-136 NRFIYKIR
+136 NRFIYKTR

-156 SVATA
+156 SVTTA
-161 YLADPSFRLLNNVFP
+161 YLADPTFRLLNNVFP
-176 LNVTYNLYLAIERSW
+176 LNVTYNLYLAVERSW
-191 ISAHYQERVANFS
+191 ISAHYQERVANYR

-228 SDNFSLYGY
+228 SNNFSLYGY
-237 QRDTNPLLT
+237 HRDTNPMLT
-246 KLAKDS
+246 TLVSDS
-252 SLIVFKKARTESN
+252 SLIVFRDVRTESN

-272 MLLTAATASDYSVLY
+272 MLLTSASASDYPALY

-316 DFLGMEADN
+316 DFLGMEADSCL
-325 YMFIK
+325 FIK

-344 LPIVESILKKG
+344 LPIVKGILEKG

-381 HFLPDDKSQ
+381 HFLPDNESQ

-406 IRFTDYFLYKLSALL
+406 IRFTDKFLYELSSIL
-421 SASGR
+421 SSSACQ
-426 NSAWLYTS
+426 SAWLYTS

-466 WTSTSYAKA
+466 WTSASYRSA

-517 LADRD
+517 LADRE
-522 YKVQPRLYLND
+522 YKVQPRLYIND
-533 HNEAVE
+533 HNEAV
-539 MPLCLCI
+539 
-546 ENNAAP
+546 
-552 MFLHTK
+552 TK
-558 VGDAPIWVG
+558 

>member
-14 TLMVPNVMLDITEG
+14 TLMVPNVILDITEG

-44 YMLLMSISRKPGKMT
+44 YTLLMSISRKPGKMT

-136 NRFIYKIR
+136 NRFIYKTR

-156 SVATA
+156 SVTTA
-161 YLADPSFRLLNNVFP
+161 YLADPTFRLLNNVFP
-176 LNVTYNLYLAIERSW
+176 LNVTYNLYLAVERSW
-191 ISAHYQERVANFS
+191 ISAHYQERVANYR

-228 SDNFSLYGY
+228 SNNFSLYGY
-237 QRDTNPLLT
+237 HRDTNPMLT
-246 KLAKDS
+246 TLVSDS
-252 SLIVFKKARTESN
+252 SLIVFRDVRTESN

-272 MLLTAATASDYSVLY
+272 MLLTSASASDYSALY

-316 DFLGMEADN
+316 DFLGMEADSCL
-325 YMFIK
+325 FIK

-344 LPIVESILKKG
+344 LPIVKGILEKG

-381 HFLPDDKSQ
+381 HFLPDYKSQ
-390 AKYENRQQ
+390 AKYENRLQ

-406 IRFTDYFLYKLSALL
+406 IRFTDKFLYELSSIL
-421 SASGR
+421 SSSACQ
-426 NSAWLYTS
+426 SAWLYTS

-466 WTSTSYAKA
+466 WTSASYSSA

-491 STSISFFHTMLEM
+491 SSSISFFHTMLEM

-517 LADRD
+517 LADRE
-522 YKVQPRLYLND
+522 YKVQPRLYIND
-533 HNEAVE
+533 HNEAV
-539 MPLCLCI
+539 
-546 ENNAAP
+546 
-552 MFLHTK
+552 TK
-558 VGDAPIWVG
+558 

>member
-14 TLMVPNVMLDITEG
+14 TLMVPNVILDITEG

-44 YMLLMSISRKPGKMT
+44 YTLLMSISRKPGKMT

-136 NRFIYKIR
+136 NRFIYKTR

-156 SVATA
+156 SVTTA
-161 YLADPSFRLLNNVFP
+161 YLADPTFRLLNNVFP
-176 LNVTYNLYLAIERSW
+176 LNVTYNLYLAVERSW
-191 ISAHYQERVANFS
+191 ISAHYQERVANYR

-228 SDNFSLYGY
+228 SNNFSLYGY
-237 QRDTNPLLT
+237 HRDTNPMLT
-246 KLAKDS
+246 TLVNDS
-252 SLIVFKKARTESN
+252 SLIVFRDVRTESN

-272 MLLTAATASDYSVLY
+272 MLLTSASASDYPALY

-316 DFLGMEADN
+316 DFLGMEADSCL
-325 YMFIK
+325 FIK

-344 LPIVESILKKG
+344 LPIVKGILEKG

-381 HFLPDDKSQ
+381 HFLPDNESQ
-390 AKYENRQQ
+390 AKYENRLQ

-406 IRFTDYFLYKLSALL
+406 IRFTDKFLYELSSIL
-421 SASGR
+421 SSSACQ
-426 NSAWLYTS
+426 SAWLYTS

-466 WTSTSYAKA
+466 WTSASYRSA

-491 STSISFFHTMLEM
+491 SSSISFFHTMLEM

-517 LADRD
+517 LADRE
-522 YKVQPRLYLND
+522 YKVQPRLYIND
-533 HNEAVE
+533 HNEAV
-539 MPLCLCI
+539 
-546 ENNAAP
+546 
-552 MFLHTK
+552 TK
-558 VGDAPIWVG
+558 

>member
-14 TLMVPNVMLDITEG
+14 TLMVPNVILDITEG

-44 YMLLMSISRKPGKMT
+44 YTLLMSISRKPGKMT

-136 NRFIYKIR
+136 NRFIYKTR

-156 SVATA
+156 SVTTA
-161 YLADPSFRLLNNVFP
+161 YLADPTFRLLNNVFP
-176 LNVTYNLYLAIERSW
+176 LNVTYNLYLAVERSW
-191 ISAHYQERVANFS
+191 ISAHYQERVANYR
-204 FDAVATHPKDSAE
+204 FDAVATHPKDSVE

-228 SDNFSLYGY
+228 SNNFSLYGY
-237 QRDTNPLLT
+237 HRDTNPMLT
-246 KLAKDS
+246 TLVSDS
-252 SLIVFKKARTESN
+252 SLIVFRDVRTESN

-272 MLLTAATASDYSVLY
+272 MLLTSASASDYPALY

-316 DFLGMEADN
+316 DFLGMEADSCL
-325 YMFIK
+325 FIK

-344 LPIVESILKKG
+344 LPIVKGILEKG

-381 HFLPDDKSQ
+381 HFQPDYKSQ

-406 IRFTDYFLYKLSALL
+406 IRFTDKFLYELSSIL
-421 SASGR
+421 SSSACQ
-426 NSAWLYTS
+426 SAWLYTS

-448 LHASPNPSEYEL
+448 LHASPYPSEYEF

-466 WTSTSYAKA
+466 WTSASYCSA

-517 LADRD
+517 LADRE
-522 YKVQPRLYLND
+522 YKVHPRLYLND

-539 MPLCLCI
+539 MR
-546 ENNAAP
+546 
-552 MFLHTK
+552 
-558 VGDAPIWVG
+558 

>member
-14 TLMVPNVMLDITEG
+14 TLMVPNVILDITEG

-44 YMLLMSISRKPGKMT
+44 YTLLMSISRKPGKMT

-136 NRFIYKIR
+136 NRFIYKTR

-156 SVATA
+156 SVTTA
-161 YLADPSFRLLNNVFP
+161 YLADPTFRLLNNVFP
-176 LNVTYNLYLAIERSW
+176 LNVTYNLYLAVERSW
-191 ISAHYQERVANFS
+191 ISAHYQERVANYR

-228 SDNFSLYGY
+228 SNNFSLYGY
-237 QRDTNPLLT
+237 HRDTNPMLT
-246 KLAKDS
+246 TLVSDS
-252 SLIVFKKARTESN
+252 SLIVFRDVRTESN

-272 MLLTAATASDYSVLY
+272 MLLTSASASDYPALY

-302 TSFISNQLPNHSFI
+302 TLFISNQLPNHSFI
-316 DFLGMEADN
+316 DFLGMEADSCL
-325 YMFIK
+325 FIK

-344 LPIVESILKKG
+344 LPIVKGILEKG

-381 HFLPDDKSQ
+381 HFLPDYKSQ
-390 AKYENRQQ
+390 AKYENRLQ

-406 IRFTDYFLYKLSALL
+406 IRFTDKFLYELSSIL
-421 SASGR
+421 SSSACQ
-426 NSAWLYTS
+426 SAWLYTS

-466 WTSTSYAKA
+466 WTSASYRSA
-475 YPDIISALRS
+475 YPDIIMALRS
-485 NSGKCV
+485 NSDKCV

-517 LADRD
+517 LADRE
-522 YKVQPRLYLND
+522 YKVQPRLYIND
-533 HNEAVE
+533 HNEAV
-539 MPLCLCI
+539 
-546 ENNAAP
+546 
-552 MFLHTK
+552 TK
-558 VGDAPIWVG
+558 

>member
-14 TLMVPNVMLDITEG
+14 TLMVPNVILDITEG

-44 YMLLMSISRKPGKMT
+44 YTLLMSISRKPGKMT

-136 NRFIYKIR
+136 NRFIYKTR

-156 SVATA
+156 SVTTA
-161 YLADPSFRLLNNVFP
+161 YLADPTFRLLNNVFP
-176 LNVTYNLYLAIERSW
+176 LNVTYNLYLAVERSW
-191 ISAHYQERVANFS
+191 ISAHYQERVANYR

-228 SDNFSLYGY
+228 SNNFSLYGY
-237 QRDTNPLLT
+237 HRDTNPMLT
-246 KLAKDS
+246 TLVSDS
-252 SLIVFKKARTESN
+252 SLIVFRDVRTESN

-272 MLLTAATASDYSVLY
+272 MLLTSASASDYPALY

-316 DFLGMEADN
+316 DFLGMEADSCL
-325 YMFIK
+325 FIK

-344 LPIVESILKKG
+344 LPIVKGILEKG

-381 HFLPDDKSQ
+381 HFLPDNESQ

-406 IRFTDYFLYKLSALL
+406 IRFTDKFLYELSSIL
-421 SASGR
+421 SSSACQ
-426 NSAWLYTS
+426 SAWLYTS

-448 LHASPNPSEYEL
+448 LHASPYPSEYEF

-466 WTSTSYAKA
+466 WTSASYCSA

-517 LADRD
+517 LADRE
-522 YKVQPRLYLND
+522 YKVHPRLYLND

-539 MPLCLCI
+539 MR
-546 ENNAAP
+546 
-552 MFLHTK
+552 
-558 VGDAPIWVG
+558 

>member
-1 MRNCEILFWLTIA
+1 MALARADNRDSFSISMRRFRNEELGMRNCEILFWLTIA
-14 TLMVPNVMLDITEG
+14 TLMVPNVILDITEG

-44 YMLLMSISRKPGKMT
+44 YTLLMSISRKPGKMT

-136 NRFIYKIR
+136 NRFIYKTR

-156 SVATA
+156 SVTTA
-161 YLADPSFRLLNNVFP
+161 YLADPTFRLLNNVFP
-176 LNVTYNLYLAIERSW
+176 LNVTYNLYLAVERSW
-191 ISAHYQERVANFS
+191 ISAHYQERVANYR

-228 SDNFSLYGY
+228 SNNFSLYGY
-237 QRDTNPLLT
+237 HRDTNPMLT
-246 KLAKDS
+246 TLVSDS
-252 SLIVFKKARTESN
+252 SLIVFRDVRTESN

-272 MLLTAATASDYSVLY
+272 MLLTSASASDYPALY

-316 DFLGMEADN
+316 DFLGMEADSCL
-325 YMFIK
+325 FIK

-344 LPIVESILKKG
+344 LPIVKGILEKG

-369 FKYNERYPRNMA
+369 FKYNERYPHNMA

-406 IRFTDYFLYKLSALL
+406 IRFTDKFLYELSSIL
-421 SASGR
+421 SSSACQ
-426 NSAWLYTS
+426 SAWLYTS

-466 WTSTSYAKA
+466 WTSASYSSA

-517 LADRD
+517 LADRE
-522 YKVQPRLYLND
+522 YKVQPRLYIND
-533 HNEAVE
+533 HNEAV
-539 MPLCLCI
+539 
-546 ENNAAP
+546 
-552 MFLHTK
+552 TK
-558 VGDAPIWVG
+558 

>member
-14 TLMVPNVMLDITEG
+14 TLMVPNVILDITEG

-44 YMLLMSISRKPGKMT
+44 YTLLMSISRKPGKMT

-136 NRFIYKIR
+136 NRFIYKTR

-156 SVATA
+156 SVTTA
-161 YLADPSFRLLNNVFP
+161 YLADPTFRLLNNVFP
-176 LNVTYNLYLAIERSW
+176 LNVTYNLYLAVERSW
-191 ISAHYQERVANFS
+191 ISAHYQERVANYR

-228 SDNFSLYGY
+228 SNNFSLYGY
-237 QRDTNPLLT
+237 HRDTNPMLT
-246 KLAKDS
+246 TLVSDS
-252 SLIVFKKARTESN
+252 SLIVFRDVRTESN

-272 MLLTAATASDYSVLY
+272 MLLTSASASDYPALY

-316 DFLGMEADN
+316 DFLGMEADSCL
-325 YMFIK
+325 FIK

-344 LPIVESILKKG
+344 LPIVKGILEKG

-381 HFLPDDKSQ
+381 HFQPDYKSQ
-390 AKYENRQQ
+390 AKYENRLQ

-406 IRFTDYFLYKLSALL
+406 IRFTDKFLYEISSILSS
-421 SASGR
+421 SACQ
-426 NSAWLYTS
+426 SAWLYTS

-466 WTSTSYAKA
+466 WTSASYRSA

-504 GGIKTKNLDLTKS
+504 GGVKTKNLDLAKS

-522 YKVQPRLYLND
+522 YKVQPRLYLTD

-539 MPLCLCI
+539 MR
-546 ENNAAP
+546 
-552 MFLHTK
+552 
-558 VGDAPIWVG
+558 

>member
-1 MRNCEILFWLTIA
+1 MALARTDNRDSFSISMRRFRNEELGMRNCEILFWLTIA
-14 TLMVPNVMLDITEG
+14 TLMVPNVILDITEG

-44 YMLLMSISRKPGKMT
+44 YPLLMSISRKPGKMT

-136 NRFIYKIR
+136 KRFIYKTR

-156 SVATA
+156 SVTTA
-161 YLADPSFRLLNNVFP
+161 YLADPTFRLLNNVFP
-176 LNVTYNLYLAIERSW
+176 LNVTYNLYLAVERSW
-191 ISAHYQERVANFS
+191 ISAHYQERVANYR
-204 FDAVATHPKDSAE
+204 FDAVATHPKDSVE

-228 SDNFSLYGY
+228 SNNFSLYGY
-237 QRDTNPLLT
+237 HRDTNPMLT
-246 KLAKDS
+246 TLVSDS
-252 SLIVFKKARTESN
+252 SLIVFRDVRTESN

-272 MLLTAATASDYSVLY
+272 MLLTSASASDYPALY

-316 DFLGMEADN
+316 DFLGMEADSCL
-325 YMFIK
+325 FIK

-344 LPIVESILKKG
+344 LPIVKGILEKG

-369 FKYNERYPRNMA
+369 FKYNERYPRNMS
-381 HFLPDDKSQ
+381 HFLPDNESQ
-390 AKYENRQQ
+390 AKYENRLQ

-406 IRFTDYFLYKLSALL
+406 IRFTDKFLYELSSIL
-421 SASGR
+421 SSSACQ
-426 NSAWLYTS
+426 SAWLYTS

-466 WTSTSYAKA
+466 WTSASYRSA

-491 STSISFFHTMLEM
+491 SSSISFFHTMLEM

-517 LADRD
+517 LADRE
-522 YKVQPRLYLND
+522 YKVQPRLYIND
-533 HNEAVE
+533 HNEAV
-539 MPLCLCI
+539 
-546 ENNAAP
+546 
-552 MFLHTK
+552 TK
-558 VGDAPIWVG
+558 

>member
-14 TLMVPNVMLDITEG
+14 TLMVPNVILDITEG

-44 YMLLMSISRKPGKMT
+44 YTLLMSISRKPGKMT

-136 NRFIYKIR
+136 NRFIYKTR

-156 SVATA
+156 SVTTA
-161 YLADPSFRLLNNVFP
+161 YLADPTFRLLNNVFP
-176 LNVTYNLYLAIERSW
+176 LNVTYNLYLAVERSW
-191 ISAHYQERVANFS
+191 ISAHYQERVANYR
-204 FDAVATHPKDSAE
+204 FDAVATHPKDSVE

-228 SDNFSLYGY
+228 SNNFSLYGY
-237 QRDTNPLLT
+237 HRDTNPMLT
-246 KLAKDS
+246 TLVSDS
-252 SLIVFKKARTESN
+252 SLIVFRDVRTESN

-272 MLLTAATASDYSVLY
+272 MLLTSASASDYPALY

-316 DFLGMEADN
+316 DFLGMEADSCL
-325 YMFIK
+325 FIK
-330 EAERAKDNVSDMEL
+330 EAERAKDNISDMEL
-344 LPIVESILKKG
+344 LPIVKGILEKG

-381 HFLPDDKSQ
+381 HFLPDYKSQ
-390 AKYENRQQ
+390 AKYENRLQ

-406 IRFTDYFLYKLSALL
+406 IRFTDKFLYELSSIL
-421 SASGR
+421 SSSACQ
-426 NSAWLYTS
+426 SAWLYTS

-466 WTSTSYAKA
+466 WTSASYRSA

-517 LADRD
+517 LADRE
-522 YKVQPRLYLND
+522 YKVQPRLYIND
-533 HNEAVE
+533 HNEAV
-539 MPLCLCI
+539 
-546 ENNAAP
+546 
-552 MFLHTK
+552 TK
-558 VGDAPIWVG
+558 

>member
-14 TLMVPNVMLDITEG
+14 TLMVPNVILDITEG

-44 YMLLMSISRKPGKMT
+44 YTLLMSISRKPGKMT

-136 NRFIYKIR
+136 NRFIYKTR

-156 SVATA
+156 SVTTA
-161 YLADPSFRLLNNVFP
+161 YLADPTFRLLNNVFP
-176 LNVTYNLYLAIERSW
+176 LNVTYNLYLAVERSW
-191 ISAHYQERVANFS
+191 ISAHYQERVANYR

-228 SDNFSLYGY
+228 SNNFSLYGY
-237 QRDTNPLLT
+237 HRDTNPMLT
-246 KLAKDS
+246 TLVSDS
-252 SLIVFKKARTESN
+252 SLIVFRDVRTESN

-272 MLLTAATASDYSVLY
+272 MLLTSASASDYPALY

-316 DFLGMEADN
+316 DFLGMEADSCL
-325 YMFIK
+325 FIK

-344 LPIVESILKKG
+344 LPIVKGILEKG

-381 HFLPDDKSQ
+381 HFLPDNESQ
-390 AKYENRQQ
+390 AKYENRLQ

-406 IRFTDYFLYKLSALL
+406 IRFTDKFLYELSSIL
-421 SASGR
+421 SSSACQ
-426 NSAWLYTS
+426 SAWLYTS

-466 WTSTSYAKA
+466 WTSASYRSA

-517 LADRD
+517 LADRE
-522 YKVQPRLYLND
+522 YKVQPRLYIND
-533 HNEAVE
+533 HNEAV
-539 MPLCLCI
+539 
-546 ENNAAP
+546 
-552 MFLHTK
+552 TK
-558 VGDAPIWVG
+558 